1 MKDNVMSTPRL
12 RAPALSR
19 RSFLQFSALA
29 GGAVML
35 GSTTACAGPTGKP
48 SSDTLVLALNRS
60 LVSLDNK
67 LNQFDAAVTPQ
78 RGVRQALTRI
88 GNDLKPQL
96 VLADLFEPASDTE
109 WTVRLREGIRYSD
122 GSPVEIEDLRVALE
136 MYQQV
141 SGSFVAPQFPEW
153 PEVVPLDDRRFLLRT
168 SSPVPVLNSL
178 MSNILITPA
187 KANKPSEL
195 YSGIGSGPYVVTE
208 SSRGTGN
215 YLLAANSEYWGS
227 APALQQVQVRFVPE
241 EAARVVALRSG
252 EVDVIDSISPNSAE
266 QLSDLPGVQ
275 VDTVPSTRIS
285 QLFFNFRKPPGHP
298 LANPRVREALTY
310 AVNGE
315 ALARD
320 LLIGSATSATGP
332 APFTLD
338 GFFET
343 GSYQFDPRRARQMLD
358 AEGVEDLDL
367 TFIWETGEFTN
378 DVAVMETVLQMMK
391 DIGVRGHLRQFEP
404 GGDISSWRQGKAGD
418 WDVLGNGYGNQTG
431 LALTTIQGMYAG
443 TAEKEKTR
451 DSYHGYVF
459 PDITAKIEAASAE
472 PDPARRT
479 TLLNEAQVDI
489 WNTWPCLW
497 SFVPN
502 ALLAKRTRVSN
513 VELTP
518 INSYDLGNVALEA

>member
-1 MKDNVMSTPRL
+1 LKDYVMSTSRL
-12 RAPALSR
+12 RTSALSR
-19 RSFLQFSALA
+19 RSFIQLGGLA
-29 GGAVML
+29 GGAVLL
-35 GSTTACAGPTGKP
+35 GYTAACAGPTGKP

-67 LNQFDAAVTPQ
+67 LNQFDAAVTAQ

-96 VLADLFEPASDTE
+96 VLADRFEPTSDTE
-109 WTVRLREGIRYSD
+109 WTVRLREGVRYSD
-122 GSPVEIEDLRVALE
+122 GSPIEIDDLRVAME

-153 PEVVPLDDRRFLLRT
+153 PEVVPIDDRTFVLRT
-168 SSPVPVLNSL
+168 RSPLPVLDSL

-187 KANKPSEL
+187 RANEPSEL
-195 YSGIGSGPYVVTE
+195 SSGIGSGPFVVTE
-208 SSRGTGN
+208 SSRGTGD
-215 YLLAANSEYWGS
+215 YRLSANNKYWGS
-227 APALQQVQVRFVPE
+227 SPALQQVQVRFVPE

-285 QLFFNFRKPPGHP
+285 QLFYNFRKPPGHP

-310 AVNGE
+310 AVDGE

-320 LLIGSATSATGP
+320 VLIGSATSATGP

-338 GFFET
+338 GFFKT
-343 GSYQFDPRRARQMLD
+343 GSYRFDPRRARQMLD
-358 AEGVEDLDL
+358 AEGVKDLEL

-378 DVAVMETVLQMMK
+378 DVSVMESVLQMMN
-391 DIGVRGHLRQFEP
+391 DVGVRGRLHQFEP

-451 DSYHGYVF
+451 DTYHGYIF

-472 PDPARRT
+472 PDPAKRA
-479 TLLNEAQVDI
+479 TLLNEVQVDI

-502 ALLAKRTRVSN
+502 ALLAKRTRVLN
-513 VELTP
+513 VDLTP
-518 INSYDLGNVALEA
+518 INSYDLGNVRLEA